1 MTSRRILDPEILVNS
16 HQLHRLWLD

>member
-1 MTSRRILDPEILVNS
+1 MTSRRILDTEILMKS